1 MTTTRAFGVSLTRN
15 ITTSIHYFSVSQVRS
30 VATSTP
36 AFGVPVVFY
45 EVWGSVQCCFTFTE
59 TVRTIRDAE
68 PWTAASTFTQ
78 LLSSGLRRINV
89 CYLVCCRIAG
99 EVVCGMSVVK
109 HKYAVLFVTFN
120 PVENYCLVLFGI
132 LQVCGRTL
140 THYLA

>member
-1 MTTTRAFGVSLTRN
+1 MTTTRAFVVSLTRN
-15 ITTSIHYFSVSQVRS
+15 ITTSVHYFSVSQVRS
-30 VATSTP
+30 VATPTP
-36 AFGVPVVFY
+36 AFGVPVVFTRCG
-45 EVWGSVQCCFTFTE
+45 VLFSVALRSE
-59 TVRTIRDAE
+59 TVRTIRDGE

-109 HKYAVLFVTFN
+109 HKHAVLFVTFN
-120 PVENYCLVLFGI
+120 PVENHCLVLFGI